1 MSSTA
6 YQTNAKPRG
15 RRGSYSESAE
25 KQTRSRASSSASVR
39 LSKTLSR
46 HLDEVAV
53 PRNSRPSSPAVHNH
67 RQRPLDLRSS
77 DPGVNTGGQS
87 PDLRSRTKTHSIPP
101 VSSSEK
107 DLIPPS
113 PGLAYSVRSSEPNT
127 SDRSNVLGGAKL
139 DAYARHQESLNN
151 SPGGLT
157 RNTRSF
163 KSLASMQP
171 TVTEEAEDRADE
183 MPVPTAQP
191 SGSSPTVLPQT
202 TLSKAPDMLPH
213 DVPMPMSPVTPR
225 PSPPVLASND
235 PRASESSLD
244 ELLLAA
250 PSPKAPIPFISQ
262 PVISSNDEGAPVTI
276 VQSPGPGL
284 ENSQIIEQVPF
295 HAHTPLAS
303 PPQSPMLHHY
313 MGSPPLQPVPYMHP
327 FPYPPPPMPNVT
339 YSPGFYPAQFAPAP
353 LPNFQ
358 HEMIPRSG
366 SAGAEDER
374 TRLLEK
380 VSSVLPDINRLIHHY
395 QETQGLLSEKENL
408 VKQAETHHVEEI
420 TKLQVE
426 LTVTKEEFEKII
438 GELATEN
445 VRLRGELNEQAER
458 LSRVEE
464 TKSSSAE
471 IRNELEELKLKY
483 KELEAEHGQAKSAV
497 GQLTTE
503 KERLKAET
511 EKYQK
516 ELQESRLELEESC
529 QRQIRANEEAHTK
542 ASAEQKTSLSKIQ
555 LDLAGMITKHT
566 VQKKEL
572 DSVRSLLSEKEHALA
587 LRDKEL
593 EKILQ
598 SHNEELESRNH
609 EDREKD
615 TRHKQEIALWSQ
627 KMAEGV
633 VRREEM
639 IQKVRTSLESQMVKE
654 KEAAE
659 RRIAAL
665 TEKFANQ
672 EKKLTTSLETAKFEN
687 EGLKN
692 DITNERGAHDSLKKQ
707 HSEEKEAHKAL
718 QSQHNAAKKHHVQLT
733 DAMLLLKNKQAEWH
747 RESEKM
753 DRILQSLGQ
762 LGSGKTNGKG
772 DEYL

>member
-1 MSSTA
+1 
-6 YQTNAKPRG
+6 
-15 RRGSYSESAE
+15 
-25 KQTRSRASSSASVR
+25 
-39 LSKTLSR
+39 
-46 HLDEVAV
+46 
-53 PRNSRPSSPAVHNH
+53 
-67 RQRPLDLRSS
+67 
-77 DPGVNTGGQS
+77 
-87 PDLRSRTKTHSIPP
+87 
-101 VSSSEK
+101 
-107 DLIPPS
+107 
-113 PGLAYSVRSSEPNT
+113 
-127 SDRSNVLGGAKL
+127 
-139 DAYARHQESLNN
+139 
-151 SPGGLT
+151 
-157 RNTRSF
+157 
-163 KSLASMQP
+163 
-171 TVTEEAEDRADE
+171 
-183 MPVPTAQP
+183 
-191 SGSSPTVLPQT
+191 
-202 TLSKAPDMLPH
+202 
-213 DVPMPMSPVTPR
+213 
-225 PSPPVLASND
+225 
-235 PRASESSLD
+235 
-244 ELLLAA
+244 
-250 PSPKAPIPFISQ
+250 
-262 PVISSNDEGAPVTI
+262 
-276 VQSPGPGL
+276 
-284 ENSQIIEQVPF
+284 
-295 HAHTPLAS
+295 
-303 PPQSPMLHHY
+303 
-313 MGSPPLQPVPYMHP
+313 
-327 FPYPPPPMPNVT
+327 
-339 YSPGFYPAQFAPAP
+339 
-353 LPNFQ
+353 
-358 HEMIPRSG
+358 MIPRSG